1 MKAMIIKHPDSN
13 LSYLIVP
20 TSVSVGSGTQKYLS
34 GFSPL
39 ANDQSVYDHIRWK
52 IYRDRN
58 MELNPT
64 IVPYTLPSNLSKLK
78 SYSVVIPLS
87 ASEKLAETM
96 DSEIVFKGRVDPI
109 VDCS

>member
-39 ANDQSVYDHIRWK
+39 ANDQSESDHIRWK

-58 MELNPT
+58 MEVNRT
-64 IVPYTLPSNLSKLK
+64 IRSYGLANNLSKLK
-78 SYSVVIPLS
+78 SHTVVIPLS

>member
-1 MKAMIIKHPDSN
+1 MKAMIIKDPDSN

-20 TSVSVGSGTQKYLS
+20 TTVSAGSGMQKYLS

-58 MELNPT
+58 MEVNPT
-64 IVPYTLPSNLSKLK
+64 ILPNTLPSIQCKLK
-78 SYSVVIPLS
+78 SYSVMIPLS
-87 ASEKLAETM
+87 GSEKLAEKM
-96 DSEIVFKGRVDPI
+96 DSEIVFQKRIDPI